1 VATLRDMRAADV
13 PAVHELERRLFPVD
27 AWPLQMFIDELA
39 QAETRHYL
47 VAEIHGEIVGYAGL
61 MCIEPISDVQTLAVV
76 PEHEGRG
83 IGSALL
89 TELIRESRRR
99 HAEDMLLE
107 VRADN
112 PRAQQLYRRFGFE
125 QIHVRPRY
133 YRDGVDALIMRL
145 ELRTAGS
152 GTADSGTAGSGAPGS
167 GTAGPGAG
175 NTTGQDLDQ
184 PREADRP

>member
-1 VATLRDMRAADV
+1 MNAADI

-27 AWPLQMFIDELA
+27 AWPLQMFFDELA
-39 QAETRHYL
+39 QTATRRYL
-47 VAEIHGEIVGYAGL
+47 VAELDGEIVGYAGL
-61 MCIEPISDVQTLAVV
+61 MCIEPIADVQTIAVV
-76 PEHEGRG
+76 PEQEGRG

-99 HAEDMLLE
+99 RAEDMLLE

-133 YRDGVDALIMRL
+133 YRDGVNALIMRL

-152 GTADSGTAGSGAPGS
+152 GTAGAASVDAAPAGK
-167 GTAGPGAG
+167 
-175 NTTGQDLDQ
+175 TTGQDSDQ
-184 PREADRP
+184 SRKTDRP

>member
-1 VATLRDMRAADV
+1 MSRPDAASTLPGGAALRDMNPADI

-27 AWPLQMFIDELA
+27 AWPLQMFVDELA
-39 QAETRHYL
+39 QQDTRRYL
-47 VAEIHGEIVGYAGL
+47 VAELAGGIVGYAGL
-61 MCIEPISDVQTLAVV
+61 MCIEPIADVQTIAVV
-76 PEHEGRG
+76 PEHEGKG

-99 HAEDMLLE
+99 HAEDVLLE

-145 ELRTAGS
+145 QLNAHPPSEK
-152 GTADSGTAGSGAPGS
+152 
-167 GTAGPGAG
+167 
-175 NTTGQDLDQ
+175 